1 MNKSVYKSAASKNLC
16 FIENEKKQ
24 EKHFQQKYIIFIGEK
39 KGLLTM
45 ERYN

>member
-16 FIENEKKQ
+16 FIENEKK
-24 EKHFQQKYIIFIGEK
+24 KKKNIFNKNIIFIGEK